1 MPKSKVKSSGLLL
14 REAFYRNDNFT
25 TEKKKAILSS
35 MGINPTES
43 FITLGTG
50 ANSSNNHLEI
60 INAHP
65 TDFIGFKIQTD
76 RSTLWRE

>member
-1 MPKSKVKSSGLLL
+1 MTISPP
-14 REAFYRNDNFT
+14 
-25 TEKKKAILSS
+25 KKKAILSS

-60 INAHP
+60 INAQL
-65 TDFIGFKIQTD
+65 TSLDLKFKQIVALCGENED
-76 RSTLWRE
+76 LRNKLSSLIRPEV